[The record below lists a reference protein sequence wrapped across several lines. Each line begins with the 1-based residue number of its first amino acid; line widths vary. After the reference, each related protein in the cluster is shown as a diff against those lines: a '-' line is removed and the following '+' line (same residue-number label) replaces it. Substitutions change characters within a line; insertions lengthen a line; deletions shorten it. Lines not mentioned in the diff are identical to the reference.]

1 MTRWPTTDRLHH
13 KRKGVKTMQ
22 TALTLRRVSINSIG
36 ATFAVLLALT
46 AGGAGGYWLKS
57 QASSV
62 VTQPASPQVARQ
74 AQQVDL
80 NLTDAA
86 DRAAR
91 IANAARAARTPS
103 SLSFHDDD
111 HGH

>member
-1 MTRWPTTDRLHH
+1 
-13 KRKGVKTMQ
+13 MQ
-22 TALTLRRVSINSIG
+22 TAVTLRRFSINSIA

-57 QASSV
+57 QTSSV
-62 VTQPASPQVARQ
+62 VTQAASPRAAAGQP
-74 AQQVDL
+74 QQVDL
-80 NLTDAA
+80 NVTDAA

-91 IANAARAARTPS
+91 IANAARAAQTPS
-103 SLSFHDDD
+103 SVVPSDGD

>member
-1 MTRWPTTDRLHH
+1 
-13 KRKGVKTMQ
+13 VQ
-22 TALTLRRVSINSIG
+22 TALTLRSVSINSI
-36 ATFAVLLALT
+36 AVAFAVLLALT

-74 AQQVDL
+74 AQPVDL
-80 NLTDAA
+80 NVTDAT

-91 IANAARAARTPS
+91 IANAARAAQTPS
-103 SLSFHDDD
+103 SVGFHDDD

>member
-1 MTRWPTTDRLHH
+1 
-13 KRKGVKTMQ
+13 MQ
-22 TALTLRRVSINSIG
+22 TAFTLRRVSINSIA

-57 QASSV
+57 QASSA
-62 VTQPASPQVARQ
+62 VTQPASPRVAGQ

-80 NLTDAA
+80 NVTDAA

-91 IANAARAARTPS
+91 IANAARAAHLPPS
-103 SLSFHDDD
+103 VLPQDDD
-111 HGH
+111 HGR

>member
-1 MTRWPTTDRLHH
+1 
-13 KRKGVKTMQ
+13 MQ
-22 TALTLRRVSINSIG
+22 TALTLRRFSINSIA
-36 ATFAVLLALT
+36 ATFALLLALT

-62 VTQPASPQVARQ
+62 VTQPASPQMAGRP
-74 AQQVDL
+74 QQVDL
-80 NLTDAA
+80 NVTDAA

-91 IANAARAARTPS
+91 IANAARAAQTPS
-103 SLSFHDDD
+103 SVVPQDDD